1 MPELG
6 ADDRIR
12 GGRNRELVIVR
23 NVRRKLFNRARK
35 KTFLDFFAATANLGW
50 AAEKADISRQTIS
63 KHLVKDSEFAAAYR
77 EALDVG
83 RLRLEAKLLETKK
96 PEAPLFPSDGAGS
109 GADGTGDGDEIP
121 DIDMEFDKALA
132 VFREL
137 GREVKVGR
145 KQGAPARVASNDET
159 LKELTKRVRAMWVRA
174 ERRHGRDGSAAP
186 PPPEEDE
193 DGAKEETEQ
202 GAAAAA
208 TGDGAPVEAASFDVA
223 PEAGA

>member
-1 MPELG
+1 MPEMG

-12 GGRNRELVIVR
+12 GGRSRELVIVR

-35 KTFLDFFAATANLGW
+35 KIFLDFFAATANLGW

-77 EALDVG
+77 EALDAG

-96 PEAPLFPSDGAGS
+96 PEAPLFPPDGGDS
-109 GADGTGDGDEIP
+109 GADGTGDEDEIP
-121 DIDMEFDKALA
+121 DIDMDFDKALA

-174 ERRHGRDGSAAP
+174 ERRHGRDGSAPP
-186 PPPEEDE
+186 PPPEEDA
-193 DGAKEETEQ
+193 DPAEEMADQ
-202 GAAAAA
+202 AAIRARE
-208 TGDGAPVEAASFDVA
+208 GGE
-223 PEAGA
+223 